1 MRSLA
6 RGSGSALRRD
16 PLDFR
21 DPGST
26 TSPDCCRRSSHGLAI
41 ADTATLR
48 SDCARWIASTTA
60 RFAGPPAAPR
70 TPKSSTMKRSER
82 RAELLGLL
90 QRDYETAREFLQ
102 NANLSVDRTRTF
114 GLALIAALIGVTVT
128 GHIFWLGLVAAAAT
142 MVVALVDGFHTAV
155 PPRRGAPQRIE
166 RIYQLLYKAHI
177 ATLSSRE
184 SKWLEARIKSFRP
197 GVFSNLKLFKVR
209 ELAYSRPYP
218 IFRLM
223 YPLLLVAGVAAGFY
237 AHSRQEAATVRV
249 SVAIICNPPAAPPA
263 PTVTNRST
271 PATPRRER
279 HGTAQQT
286 TSAVT
291 ATRGG

>member
-1 MRSLA
+1 MN
-6 RGSGSALRRD
+6 
-16 PLDFR
+16 
-21 DPGST
+21 
-26 TSPDCCRRSSHGLAI
+26 
-41 ADTATLR
+41 
-48 SDCARWIASTTA
+48 
-60 RFAGPPAAPR
+60 
-70 TPKSSTMKRSER
+70 RSER

-142 MVVALVDGFHTAV
+142 MVVALVDGFHTWQYRHAEEHLK
-155 PPRRGAPQRIE
+155 RIE

-177 ATLSSRE
+177 ATLNSRE

-218 IFRLM
+218 IFRFM

-237 AHSRQEAATVRV
+237 RTADKKRRPFSSAWPSATRPRRHPHQPSRTARLPPRHAA
-249 SVAIICNPPAAPPA
+249 SAMAPPSKQ
-263 PTVTNRST
+263 P
-271 PATPRRER
+271 PP
-279 HGTAQQT
+279 
-286 TSAVT
+286 
-291 ATRGG
+291 